1 MREYPI
7 IFSLFVLGVWPDS
20 NISLSSVP
28 LRRVRPFV
36 LETTQTLVRGLSA
49 IICIFAHLHISE
61 QGFMA
66 SAYLRICAP
75 YLFFRLTLNLMPPA
89 LPAWYAMSPLPSC
102 VSLYTLSISPSANK
116 SQQKVSPT
124 LSCALR
130 LLVTSN
136 ILLPIHRNVQLRS
149 GSQRTITSSPTC
161 SSLDKHALLK
171 NISLCDAIVC
181 PPFTEIPP
189 PGCKNLQNRQI
200 PRN

>member
-1 MREYPI
+1 MRIRCYANNEYTLNYTLH
-7 IFSLFVLGVWPDS
+7 FYSKRWEDWVCLVQAVC
-20 NISLSSVP
+20 NI
-28 LRRVRPFV
+28 
-36 LETTQTLVRGLSA
+36 
-49 IICIFAHLHISE
+49 
-61 QGFMA
+61 
-66 SAYLRICAP
+66 LRIRHVPNEAFLLEYVICSQKH
-75 YLFFRLTLNLMPPA
+75 RLLD
-89 LPAWYAMSPLPSC
+89 WYAMSLLPLC

-136 ILLPIHRNVQLRS
+136 ILLPKHRNVQLRS
-149 GSQRTITSSPTC
+149 GSQRTITLSPTC
-161 SSLDKHALLK
+161 NSLDKHALLK

-189 PGCKNLQNRQI
+189 GCKNLQNRQI

>member
-1 MREYPI
+1 MYRYLQLEKRQYRY
-7 IFSLFVLGVWPDS
+7 GVS
-20 NISLSSVP
+20 HH
-28 LRRVRPFV
+28 
-36 LETTQTLVRGLSA
+36 Q
-49 IICIFAHLHISE
+49 HIS
-61 QGFMA
+61 MPRTLCK
-66 SAYLRICAP
+66 S

-89 LPAWYAMSPLPSC
+89 LPAWYAMSLLPSC

-136 ILLPIHRNVQLRS
+136 MLLPIHRNVQLRS
-149 GSQRTITSSPTC
+149 GSQRTITSSPT
-161 SSLDKHALLK
+161 SNSLDKHALLK

-181 PPFTEIPP
+181 PPLQKYPP
-189 PGCKNLQNRQI
+189 VCKNLQNRQI

>member
-1 MREYPI
+1 
-7 IFSLFVLGVWPDS
+7 
-20 NISLSSVP
+20 
-28 LRRVRPFV
+28 
-36 LETTQTLVRGLSA
+36 
-49 IICIFAHLHISE
+49 
-61 QGFMA
+61 
-66 SAYLRICAP
+66 
-75 YLFFRLTLNLMPPA
+75 MPPA
-89 LPAWYAMSPLPSC
+89 LPAWYAMSLLPSC

-136 ILLPIHRNVQLRS
+136 ILLPKHRNVQLRS

-181 PPFTEIPP
+181 PPLQKYPPVAKICKIVKPQEFSDHVQRISAGFAFLVVNIPP
-189 PGCKNLQNRQI
+189 HAFECGSTDIFVAFGKQQFAQIRKVVVALHFKPGPFL
-200 PRN
+200 

>member
-1 MREYPI
+1 M
-7 IFSLFVLGVWPDS
+7 L
-20 NISLSSVP
+20 
-28 LRRVRPFV
+28 
-36 LETTQTLVRGLSA
+36 RGLA
-49 IICIFAHLHISE
+49 GQQYIVIYNLKNVNIAT
-61 QGFMA
+61 A
-66 SAYLRICAP
+66 SAVSCTSACLARFASLIYS
-75 YLFFRLTLNLMPPA
+75 LNLMPPA
-89 LPAWYAMSPLPSC
+89 LPAWYAMSLLPSC
-102 VSLYTLSISPSANK
+102 VSLYTLSISPSTNK

-136 ILLPIHRNVQLRS
+136 ILLPKHRNVQLRS

-161 SSLDKHALLK
+161 NSLDRHALLK

-181 PPFTEIPP
+181 PPLQKYP

>member
-1 MREYPI
+1 MYRYLQLEKRQY
-7 IFSLFVLGVWPDS
+7 SYGVS
-20 NISLSSVP
+20 HH
-28 LRRVRPFV
+28 
-36 LETTQTLVRGLSA
+36 Q
-49 IICIFAHLHISE
+49 HIS
-61 QGFMA
+61 MPHT
-66 SAYLRICAP
+66 LCKP

-89 LPAWYAMSPLPSC
+89 LPAWYAMSLLPSC

-116 SQQKVSPT
+116 SQLKVSPT

-136 ILLPIHRNVQLRS
+136 ILLPKHRNVQLRS

-171 NISLCDAIVC
+171 NISLCEAIVC

>member
-1 MREYPI
+1 
-7 IFSLFVLGVWPDS
+7 
-20 NISLSSVP
+20 
-28 LRRVRPFV
+28 
-36 LETTQTLVRGLSA
+36 
-49 IICIFAHLHISE
+49 
-61 QGFMA
+61 
-66 SAYLRICAP
+66 
-75 YLFFRLTLNLMPPA
+75 MPPA
-89 LPAWYAMSPLPSC
+89 LPAWYAMSLLPSC

-136 ILLPIHRNVQLRS
+136 ILLPKHRNVQLRS

-189 PGCKNLQNRQI
+189 GLQKSAKSSKPKKLAITFSVFLLGLLSWSWIYPHMRLSVVVLIYSWHSASSSSLRYAKSWLRFILSPVLSSKVCSSLSFILAKIQCLYGLQK
-200 PRN
+200 

>member
-1 MREYPI
+1 
-7 IFSLFVLGVWPDS
+7 
-20 NISLSSVP
+20 
-28 LRRVRPFV
+28 
-36 LETTQTLVRGLSA
+36 
-49 IICIFAHLHISE
+49 
-61 QGFMA
+61 
-66 SAYLRICAP
+66 
-75 YLFFRLTLNLMPPA
+75 MPPA
-89 LPAWYAMSPLPSC
+89 LPAWYAMSLLPSC

-161 SSLDKHALLK
+161 NSLGKHALLK

-189 PGCKNLQNRQI
+189 PIAKICEIVKSQEFSDHVQRIFAGFAFLIVNIPPHAFECGSTDIFVAFGKLQFAQI
-200 PRN
+200 RKVVVALHFKPGSFFNGV

>member
-1 MREYPI
+1 MYRYLQLEKRQY
-7 IFSLFVLGVWPDS
+7 SYGVS
-20 NISLSSVP
+20 HQLHLSISLA
-28 LRRVRPFV
+28 L
-36 LETTQTLVRGLSA
+36 
-49 IICIFAHLHISE
+49 CK
-61 QGFMA
+61 
-66 SAYLRICAP
+66 P

-89 LPAWYAMSPLPSC
+89 LPAWYAMSLLPSC

-136 ILLPIHRNVQLRS
+136 ILLPKHRNVQLRS

-161 SSLDKHALLK
+161 NSLDRHALLK

-181 PPFTEIPP
+181 PPLQKYP